1 MDRENITFSKNQ
13 DKSYTMTDIHILNHN
28 ISFGY
33 EDSYNYYD
41 IDVDKILILK
51 KVIMIFFVR
60 YNDVNR
66 NKIVPL
72 ELKINNFSF
81 GELDIFAD
89 DTAEVVFESNDEE
102 FFIKCRAIW
111 NRIIELIDIGSPCN
125 FVEYYFDENGDDAED
140 EILF

>member
-28 ISFGY
+28 ISFGC

-111 NRIIELIDIGSPCN
+111 NRIIELIDIDSPYN